1 MVIIYVLAMLEP
13 DTSALEAVVS
23 GVDNQAA
30 NRLLA

>member
-13 DTSALEAVVS
+13 DTSALEVAVN
-23 GVDNQAA
+23 GIDNPAA